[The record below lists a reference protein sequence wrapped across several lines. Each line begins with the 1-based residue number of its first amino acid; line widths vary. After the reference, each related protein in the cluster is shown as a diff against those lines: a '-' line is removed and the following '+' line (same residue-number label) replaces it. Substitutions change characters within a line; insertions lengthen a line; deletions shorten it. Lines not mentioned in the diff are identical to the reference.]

1 MREVDGLFRDRLTRP
16 PNSASLVC
24 LFAFA
29 KAADML
35 SLPPLDR
42 SDQQLIIHRAGS
54 LAALIGIV
62 PATDYCGADAERRL
76 ADIAWLAPRARRHA
90 ELIAWAMQ
98 LSAVFPAPFGTLY
111 SSRDSLTA
119 FMLSH
124 ETTIANFLHRVAG
137 KEEWEFRATARL
149 DNHDVLDQ
157 LACSTW
163 PDWQELPK
171 GTRYMRLCRDKGPL
185 RELGR
190 TKAAALAGDV
200 IGKLQP
206 LTADVR
212 QRDVER
218 ARGTGET
225 EFIARYALLVATENV
240 AALQARAHAASVE
253 APHQLFTIA
262 LSGPWPPFS
271 FRPDLKPPDHRND

>member
-1 MREVDGLFRDRLTRP
+1 MREVDGLFRDSLTRP

-35 SLPPLDR
+35 SPPPLDR
-42 SDQQLIIHRAGS
+42 SDQQLIVHRAGS

-62 PATDYCGADAERRL
+62 PATDYCGVDAERRL

-90 ELIAWAMQ
+90 EIIAWTMQ

-111 SSRDSLTA
+111 ASLDSLTA

-124 ETTIANFLHRVAG
+124 ETTIANFLHMVAG
-137 KEEWEFRATARL
+137 KEEWELRATARL
-149 DNHDVLDQ
+149 DSHEVLDQ
-157 LACSTW
+157 LACSAW

-171 GTRYMRLCRDKGPL
+171 GTRYMRLCRDKGRL

-190 TKAAALAGDV
+190 SKAAALAGDV
-200 IGKLQP
+200 IGKIQP

-212 QRDVER
+212 QRDMER
-218 ARGTGET
+218 SRGAGET
-225 EFIARYALLVATENV
+225 ELIARYALLVATKNV
-240 AALQARAHAASVE
+240 AAVQAQAHE
-253 APHQLFTIA
+253 AKSRGPAPALHDRVVGALAPVQLSA
-262 LSGPWPPFS
+262 GS
-271 FRPDLKPPDHRND
+271 